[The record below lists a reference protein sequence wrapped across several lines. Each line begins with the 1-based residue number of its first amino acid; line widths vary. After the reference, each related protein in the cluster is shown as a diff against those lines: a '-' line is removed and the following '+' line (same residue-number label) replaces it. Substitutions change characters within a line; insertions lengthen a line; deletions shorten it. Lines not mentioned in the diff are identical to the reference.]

1 MESIDRR
8 PASIWKKRG
17 AVRVTGRQAAKKEDE
32 MSSNVNSAGNVQHV
46 ATTENTEARDTRIF
60 FAFVLFVLVA
70 AIVVGALFGLGGIG
84 ALAIAAAAGMLVVC
98 MLLTSG

>member
-1 MESIDRR
+1 MEK
-8 PASIWKKRG
+8 WG
-17 AVRVTGRQAAKKEDE
+17 AVRVAGGSAAQKEDH
-32 MSSNVNSAGNVQHV
+32 MNINVQV
-46 ATTENTEARDTRIF
+46 AGHAQNVASTENTEARDTRIF

-70 AIVVGALFGLGGIG
+70 AVLAGALFGLGGIG